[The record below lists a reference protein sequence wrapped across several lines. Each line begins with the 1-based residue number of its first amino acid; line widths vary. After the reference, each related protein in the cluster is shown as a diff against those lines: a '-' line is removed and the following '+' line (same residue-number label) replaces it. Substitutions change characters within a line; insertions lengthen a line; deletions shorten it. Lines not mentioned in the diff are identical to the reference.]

1 MEEGGVGGIPVTLSQ
16 SGNTR
21 HQADLGQVLQSKE
34 GARGGD
40 GGAPQSANHFSSN
53 IWSAISEAGSG
64 GGW

>member
-1 MEEGGVGGIPVTLSQ
+1 MGSAESLLPYQ
-16 SGNTR
+16 SGNTEP
-21 HQADLGQVLQSKE
+21 QADSGLVLQSKA

-40 GGAPQSANHFSSN
+40 GGTPQSATHFSSN